1 MRAKRAAFAVL
12 VVAMIVFVYF
22 AVQGPEH
29 ELVKLNEFGEGF
41 IVDSSVEVY
50 RNSWIP
56 LQTQGD
62 WKYGG
67 TTVTQVSWTYSVT
80 IQVRNI
86 AHYNVTIKFGY
97 KLGSASSVTQLD
109 SKALTLQ
116 TANQTVQD
124 TGSESIETHT
134 GRYVSSPQDGTTYYF
149 DYYVQY
155 TIQGIGA
162 KSGEPIVVQSGWI
175 PKQTSVGLEYSESFG
190 ISTVIVHEY
199 GYFDDPDPSAGTDV
213 TDIMTNGAHG
223 YDADGVGGFWDWASG
238 NTHPYVTFKITFQG
252 SKDAKLRFYFTVV
265 DYSVVQEQD
274 WGYIAE
280 LKRSSDGFSWDSASA
295 ECDGPYGDDSYV
307 TSYTYTLEGTQY
319 WRVEFYRM
327 VDYEDEFYVS
337 EIEVIENTSSWFYGV
352 AGFAVGFLV
361 AFGIAFYA
369 LRRRR

>member
-116 TANQTVQD
+116 TTNQTVQD

-162 KSGEPIVVQSGWI
+162 KSGEPITVQSGWI
-175 PKQTSVGLEYSESFG
+175 PKQTSVGLEYSEGFA
-190 ISTVIVHEY
+190 ISSIIVHEY
-199 GYFDDPDPSAGTDV
+199 GHLDMAYPSEGSDV
-213 TDIMTNGAHG
+213 TDMMTDGGHG
-223 YDADGVGGFWDWASG
+223 YGADSAGGLWDTIAD
-238 NTHPYVTFKITFQG
+238 PYIVFKITFQG

-265 DYSVVQEQD
+265 DYSVVDERE
-274 WGYIAE
+274 WRNIAF
-280 LKRSSDGFSWDSASA
+280 LRKSDDGSNWDSMTPSG
-295 ECDGPYGDDSYV
+295 CDRPYSDDSYITSDAV
-307 TSYTYTLEGTQY
+307 TLTGTQY
-319 WRVEFYRM
+319 WKIEFDRM

-369 LRRRR
+369 IGRRR